1 MRLYHGSNVE
11 IQAIDLSKS
20 RPFKDFG
27 KAFYLSADKNQAF
40 EMGQSKAALF
50 GGNPVISIFE
60 FDESIMSSSELKVK
74 VFEQYDKEWADF
86 IFASRNK
93 KNKDFSHGY
102 DIVYGPTANDSVG
115 NQVFR
120 YKEGYISFD
129 NFINNLKHKGG
140 ITFQYAFCSENAI
153 AKLKK
158 L

>member
-1 MRLYHGSNVE
+1 MKLYHGSNVE

-74 VFEQYDKEWADF
+74 VFERYDKEWADF
-86 IFASRNK
+86 IFANRNK

-102 DIVYGPTANDSVG
+102 DIVYGPIANDSVG
-115 NQVFR
+115 NPSSMNFVR
-120 YKEGYISFD
+120 GRWISNRLLSSHIVSRSGPF
-129 NFINNLKHKGG
+129 L
-140 ITFQYAFCSENAI
+140 
-153 AKLKK
+153 
-158 L
+158 